1 MKLSAFLASRFGP
14 EGAEQKRKMEE
25 ELGHGEGIK
34 FNFNRMISNTFDSHR
49 MIHLAGKTSSAVQ
62 SSFVQKIFKGHFED
76 GEDLASYAFLIQ
88 SAVDSGMDIT
98 EAVDYLNSNEGT
110 REVEEKIQQARETRL
125 RGVPHIVIGGL
136 YPILGHYNVDT
147 LLRVL
152 EKIRSAE
159 IA

>member
-1 MKLSAFLASRFGP
+1 MNLSAFLASRFGP

-34 FNFNRMISNTFDSHR
+34 LNFNRMISNTFDSHR

-76 GEDLASYAFLIQ
+76 GEDLASHAFLIQ
-88 SAVDSGMDIT
+88 SAVDSGMDRT

-125 RGVPHIVIGGL
+125 RDVPHIVIGGL